1 MGRSPTCRSTDAD
14 RRDYSWVDTPSDPEV
29 PSGKPPG
36 GQRVRPIGPL
46 YLWAR
51 RQVVQDPAPKDGEA
65 DDRGPG
71 QQGPPESS
79 GAQPDCRCHHVA
91 GAGGHGARRSGD
103 ADPDPRRGR
112 CAQADAAGASGVCTW
127 PNTTLQ
133 VLQGRGRLMTSEASW
148 EWVRATTCRSAHPAP
163 VGELGRRRRPVD
175 PGRDTIQ
182 LRETPGNLSN
192 SGSETHQISG
202 QPVLIA
208 ASRC

>member
-1 MGRSPTCRSTDAD
+1 MRTAWSPVPVPVSRSSCQTTRTGHHGTLTEP
-14 RRDYSWVDTPSDPEV
+14 
-29 PSGKPPG
+29 
-36 GQRVRPIGPL
+36 
-46 YLWAR
+46 
-51 RQVVQDPAPKDGEA
+51 
-65 DDRGPG
+65 
-71 QQGPPESS
+71 
-79 GAQPDCRCHHVA
+79 CRCHHVA

-103 ADPDPRRGR
+103 ADPGCRRGR

-208 ASRC
+208 ASRCYSIQMLRSALTCANGCSCWSTGRGEYTQDFPYHGCALPTELGGRVLSL